1 MSQFAKEETEV
12 HKKGSNSFS
21 IVLSVPENGERIK
34 KKKSHSTWVER
45 RGTPEHE
52 LLTSQGPPAWGAGA
66 KLYMTDGEEGGAR
79 GGTAFAWNRH
89 CGGREP
95 CELTVNLRLLST
107 YYVVLGQ
114 GRGEIPTGVR
124 RPPVK
129 DKGLL

>member
-1 MSQFAKEETEV
+1 
-12 HKKGSNSFS
+12 
-21 IVLSVPENGERIK
+21 
-34 KKKSHSTWVER
+34 
-45 RGTPEHE
+45 
-52 LLTSQGPPAWGAGA
+52 
-66 KLYMTDGEEGGAR
+66 MTDGEEGGTG

-89 CGGREP
+89 WEGREL
-95 CELTVNLRLLST
+95 CELTVNLCLLSS